1 MKPVLITG
9 ATGFLGKHLVA
20 RLKSEQPLRVMCR
33 GKSPWDCDAAVETV
47 RGDITSPED
56 VARAMSG
63 AGSVYHLAGIVSRD
77 PNDRWPMYRAHVDG
91 TRNVCEA
98 ARAAGVDRVV
108 AVSSSGTVAVSA
120 EPVVHN
126 EDSGYK
132 HAVVGRWA
140 YYLSKIYA
148 EKLALAFGAEFGLP
162 VVIANPALLL
172 GPGDDHNSST
182 GDVAMFLDGEILAL
196 PGGGMSFVDARDVA
210 AGLVGAMRRGR
221 PGERYL
227 LGGANWT
234 FRRIIE
240 KVSEISGVRPPKM
253 QPSLGLSLASAR
265 VLRRLF
271 PLIGKSFEGLDDD
284 TIRMAALF
292 WYCDSSKASAE
303 LGFTPRDPAETLRDT
318 VEDIR
323 RRRRSS

>member
-1 MKPVLITG
+1 MKPALITG

-20 RLKSEQPLRVMCR
+20 RLKPEQPLRVLSR
-33 GKSPWDCDAAVETV
+33 APSPWDGDPAVETV
-47 RGDITSPED
+47 RGDITSRED
-56 VARAMSG
+56 VARAMHG
-63 AGSVYHLAGIVSRD
+63 VGGVYHLAGIVSRD
-77 PNDRWPMYRAHVDG
+77 PKDNGLLYRAHVEG
-91 TRNVCEA
+91 TRNICEA
-98 ARAAGVDRVV
+98 ARTAGVEKVV
-108 AVSSSGTVAVSA
+108 VVSSSGTVAVSA

-126 EDSGYK
+126 EESGYK
-132 HAVVGRWA
+132 HDVVGRWA

-148 EKLALAFGAEFGLP
+148 EKLAFAYGLEFGLP
-162 VVIANPALLL
+162 VVSANPALLL
-172 GPGDDHNSST
+172 GPGDEHNSST

-196 PGGGMSFVDARDVA
+196 PCGGMSFVDARDVA
-210 AGLVGAMRRGR
+210 GGIVGAMRRGR

-265 VLRRLF
+265 ILRHIF
-271 PLIGKSFEGLDDD
+271 PLIGKKFEGLDDD

-292 WYCDSSKASAE
+292 WYCDSSKAIAE
-303 LGFTPRDPAETLRDT
+303 LGFTPRDPIETLRDT